1 MATYDFA
8 VIGAGISGA
17 SVAFELQSR
26 ARVVLIEAESQ
37 PGYHSTGRSAALYTP
52 NFGPAIVRRINA
64 AGRAFFEA
72 PPDGF
77 AEAPLLSPRGALT
90 LFKPGDEAELAAFLT
105 NGTERDPIHAIP
117 VAEALRLAPLV
128 RPEMIAAA
136 AFEPGVTDM
145 DVAAIHQGFLRGF
158 RHRGGDI
165 RRAQPVTA
173 LTRDGRGWRVTAG
186 GEAIAAATVVNAAG
200 AWGDAVAALAG
211 ARPVGLVP
219 KRRTALVVDGPEGLD
234 LHGMPL
240 VEFAGDAPYLKPD
253 GGRVMASLADETPVE
268 PQDIQPDDL
277 DVATLVE
284 WLETHTR
291 TRVRKAPRTWA
302 GLRSFVADAG
312 PVVGFDPELAGFFW
326 LIGQGGYGIM
336 MAPTLARIAAALA
349 TGGNVPA
356 DAAAAGVDAA
366 DLSPTRCRP

>member
-64 AGRAFFEA
+64 VGRAFFEA

-186 GEAIAAATVVNAAG
+186 GEAISAATVVNAAG

-240 VEFAGDAPYLKPD
+240 VEFVGDAPYLKPD

-291 TRVRKAPRTWA
+291 TRVRKAPRPWA

>member
-1 MATYDFA
+1 
-8 VIGAGISGA
+8 
-17 SVAFELQSR
+17 
-26 ARVVLIEAESQ
+26 
-37 PGYHSTGRSAALYTP
+37 
-52 NFGPAIVRRINA
+52 
-64 AGRAFFEA
+64 
-72 PPDGF
+72 
-77 AEAPLLSPRGALT
+77 
-90 LFKPGDEAELAAFLT
+90 LFKSGTEAELAAFLT
-105 NGTERDPIHAIP
+105 NGTDRDPIHPIP
-117 VAEALRLAPLV
+117 VAEALRLAPLI
-128 RPEMIAAA
+128 RPEMVAAA

-158 RHRGGDI
+158 RRRGGDI

-173 LTRDGRGWRVTAG
+173 LRRDGANWRVTAG
-186 GEAIAAATVVNAAG
+186 GEEISVATVVNAAG
-200 AWGDAVAALAG
+200 AWGDAVARLAG

-219 KRRTALVVDGPEGLD
+219 KRRTALVIDGPDGLD

-284 WLETHTR
+284 WLETHTK
-291 TRVRKAPRTWA
+291 TSVRKAPRTWA
-302 GLRSFVADAG
+302 GLRSFAADAN
-312 PVVGFDPELAGFFW
+312 PVVGFDPELTGFFW

-356 DAAAAGVDAA
+356 DAVAAGVNAA
-366 DLSPTRCRP
+366 DLSPTRFRF